1 MMSDPLVSVVIP
13 ARDAEATIA
22 RTFECLLEQTDFRWE
37 ALVID
42 DGSVDA
48 TPAIIADH
56 AARDSR
62 FVALKSTGK
71 GVSTARNV
79 GLSRASG
86 ERILFLDSDD
96 WIDPHFLAKM
106 NTVLD
111 GNPSAV
117 AAYCDFCRVMPDGSE
132 TAVYAHPCIEQN
144 PFETFA
150 RANATAI
157 HGVLVKKSAVLK
169 AGGFDP
175 DLRTCEDWDLWQR
188 IARTGG
194 SWLHLNERLSYYR
207 MSDHS
212 LTQDVQQMLRDAHI
226 VIARGYS
233 NDARVTDPVPPH
245 RDGAPTACG
254 VGPTTA
260 YAYFALWC
268 AGLDCGRVGTC
279 HLSQE
284 ILVDLP
290 NTEASRD
297 VIASDLLDAI
307 SVGIRATPAR
317 LAERWHQ
324 YGAGVTDLI
333 AAIGRAWND
342 AKAARKVQYRFERM
356 VLDHD
361 DLAAPRRLTLT
372 LGIKVDLRSLHTLR
386 PPDGID
392 RLYVY
397 LFDGPHILTL
407 LDIGVL
413 GVIDRDFWMNL
424 VTGHLSHLCIEDK
437 VEKPVRREIRIHK
450 LTKHLRRFLRSKPD
464 SHRHRRHALQT
475 MMSRQTASLNCSGTA
490 TSGSGGSRGVKKSRA
505 VTRESYWENF
515 FEKEDPWNYGSPYE
529 QRKYERQLEM
539 LPSERA
545 ERALELA
552 CAEGHFTC
560 QLAPKVGHLQASD
573 ISTKALGRARSRCR
587 DHLNV
592 NFVQLDLS
600 ADALPQAMD
609 LIVCSEVLYYL
620 KGEAELELIAR
631 RLVQA
636 LRPGGHLLTTHA
648 FVLKD
653 NMSRTGFDWENHYG
667 AETIAGVMEC
677 IPELALEASMQT
689 DLYRID
695 RFRRLHVG
703 ERAPDPSIA
712 VVPVDARIEPE
723 VARYILW
730 DGAVARRAE
739 LAQSERRSHIPVLM
753 YHRIATD
760 GPDGLAR
767 YRLAPDSFQAQML
780 WLRRNG
786 YHTINSGELAWF
798 IANDHPF
805 VGRPVLIT
813 FDDGY
818 EDFAE
823 HAWPILRAFDFSAEV
838 FIVTDLVGKRAE
850 WDVPFG
856 PPAPLMSAARI
867 AALAAE
873 GVAFGSHLAS
883 HPRSDQLSTRE
894 LAEELTRSRAQ
905 LTKWLSRPVTSLAA
919 PFGCTGQRLR
929 ILAAECGFMTLF
941 NTASGAASLQDDP
954 LDLPRMEIR
963 GDCTL
968 DEFVGAIEA
977 RL

>member
-22 RTFECLLEQTDFRWE
+22 RTFDCLLEQTDFRWE

-96 WIDPHFLAKM
+96 WIDRHFLAKM
-106 NTVLD
+106 NAVLD

-226 VIARGYS
+226 VIARGFS
-233 NDARVTDPVPPH
+233 KDARVTDPVPTH

-268 AGLDCGRVGTC
+268 AGLDCGRAGTC
-279 HLSQE
+279 YLSQE

-297 VIASDLLDAI
+297 VIASNLLDAI
-307 SVGIRATPAR
+307 SIGIRATPAR

-361 DLAAPRRLTLT
+361 DLAAPRGLTLT

-413 GVIDRDFWMNL
+413 GAIDRDFWMNL

-450 LTKHLRRFLRSKPD
+450 LTKHLRRFLRSNPD
-464 SHRHRRHALQT
+464 SHRNRLHALQT
-475 MMSRQTASLNCSGTA
+475 MMSRQAASLNCSGTA
-490 TSGSGGSRGVKKSRA
+490 TSGSGGS
-505 VTRESYWENF
+505 
-515 FEKEDPWNYGSPYE
+515 PP
-529 QRKYERQLEM
+529 
-539 LPSERA
+539 
-545 ERALELA
+545 
-552 CAEGHFTC
+552 
-560 QLAPKVGHLQASD
+560 
-573 ISTKALGRARSRCR
+573 
-587 DHLNV
+587 
-592 NFVQLDLS
+592 
-600 ADALPQAMD
+600 
-609 LIVCSEVLYYL
+609 
-620 KGEAELELIAR
+620 
-631 RLVQA
+631 
-636 LRPGGHLLTTHA
+636 
-648 FVLKD
+648 
-653 NMSRTGFDWENHYG
+653 
-667 AETIAGVMEC
+667 
-677 IPELALEASMQT
+677 
-689 DLYRID
+689 
-695 RFRRLHVG
+695 
-703 ERAPDPSIA
+703 
-712 VVPVDARIEPE
+712 IEPE

-730 DGAVARRAE
+730 NGAVARRAE

-753 YHRIATD
+753 YHRIATE
-760 GPDGLAR
+760 GPDGLGR
-767 YRLAPDSFQAQML
+767 YRLAPDDFQAQML

-786 YHTINSGELAWF
+786 YHTINSEELAWF

-823 HAWPILRAFDFSAEV
+823 HAWPILRACDFSAEV
-838 FIVTDLVGKRAE
+838 FIVTDLVGTTAE
-850 WDVPFG
+850 WDVSFG

-968 DEFVGAIEA
+968 DEFVGAMEA